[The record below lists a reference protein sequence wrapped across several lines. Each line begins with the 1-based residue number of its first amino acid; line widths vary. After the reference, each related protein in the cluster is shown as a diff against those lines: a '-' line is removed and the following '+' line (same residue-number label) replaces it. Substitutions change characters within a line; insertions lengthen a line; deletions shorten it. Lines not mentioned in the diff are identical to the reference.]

1 MRGVR
6 LARKC
11 MEADTHVVHIHEFL
25 LQIRQ
30 LNGVKARVKI
40 VGGEEL
46 LVKLVRIRMAVLL
59 SDEVAVNLDLG
70 RPSVSSVD
78 NLVLRMT
85 RGRASPSVSTRRRRL
100 AGTTSRV
107 EWRHQLCRTIAKRDM
122 HQHPRCAP
130 ITPASTKDDDHR
142 T

>member
-1 MRGVR
+1 MS
-6 LARKC
+6 
-11 MEADTHVVHIHEFL
+11 THIVHIHEFL

-30 LNGVKARVKI
+30 FDGVKPRVKI
-40 VGGEEL
+40 VGGEQL
-46 LVKLVRIRMAVLL
+46 LLKLVRIRMTVLL

-70 RPSVSSVD
+70 TPSVSSLD
-78 NLVLRMT
+78 DLILRIT

-107 EWRHQLCRTIAKRDM
+107 EWRQELCRTIAKRDM
-122 HQHPRCAP
+122 YEHPRCAP
-130 ITPASTKDDDHR
+130 IAPASTKHDDHR